1 MIQDELD
8 ALGREWH
15 VAFHRTWTA
24 AACGKPYV
32 KTDWRQLDVL
42 ASKLIRA
49 ARVAPPYG
57 LPMAGER
64 VS

>member
-1 MIQDELD
+1 MRQDELD
-8 ALGREWH
+8 ELGREWH
-15 VAFHRTWTA
+15 ALFHKAWTA
-24 AACGKPYV
+24 SACGKPYV
-32 KTDWRQLDVL
+32 KADWQQLDVL
-42 ASKLIRA
+42 AARLIRA